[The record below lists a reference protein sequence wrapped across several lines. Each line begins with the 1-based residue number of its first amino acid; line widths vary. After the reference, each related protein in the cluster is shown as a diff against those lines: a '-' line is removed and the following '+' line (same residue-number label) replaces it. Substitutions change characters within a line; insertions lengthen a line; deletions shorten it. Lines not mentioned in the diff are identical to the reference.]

1 MWERIL
7 KFVENTKAL
16 PNKDCLVIV
25 ILIEQAKVYLL
36 LENEDESYN
45 HICKA
50 LEKVKM
56 IVEIPEIPMLE
67 VF

>member
-1 MWERIL
+1 M
-7 KFVENTKAL
+7 
-16 PNKDCLVIV
+16 IV